1 MFDFVC
7 LSIIVHKDECIYDK
21 EKLNWYNICRIVWF
35 LYNEWEKAENSRKG
49 IYWLNLIKTASH
61 DVIIVA

>member
-1 MFDFVC
+1 MNVYMIKKDLTDF
-7 LSIIVHKDECIYDK
+7 S
-21 EKLNWYNICRIVWF
+21 RIVWF